1 MRSKGQA
8 QQPSVDRETILDKL
22 MPWGRARS
30 APPVASPPQH
40 AEAGGY
46 TIPPS
51 RRTKKT
57 FTAWADKD
65 ALQQLK
71 RLSEHKKKSQQKLI
85 AEAFNLLFEKHGLPP
100 IAT

>member
-1 MRSKGQA
+1 MSNKG
-8 QQPSVDRETILDKL
+8 VDRESLAAKL
-22 MPWGRARS
+22 LPWGRSRS
-30 APPVASPPQH
+30 APPAASPPQH
-40 AEAGGY
+40 AETTGY

-57 FTAWADKD
+57 FTSWADRD

-71 RLSEHKKKSQQKLI
+71 RLSEKKRVSQQRLI